1 MKQIVIL
8 LIVACCQVANAQFNT
23 ITMNRGIVKERVENT
38 APQPTAASEVS
49 DVGDTA
55 AIIQRYMSVS
65 YPLDNIV
72 VTSPFGKRCDPFSGK
87 VAQHKG
93 VDLRA
98 HFQRVYA
105 MLPGVVV
112 KVGSESRGGNFVSIR
127 HGDYMVTYCHL
138 SQLLVHKGDAVKAG
152 DVVAISGDSG
162 QRCHGAH
169 LHYCLKY
176 KGKVVNPMMLL
187 DYVRQVRSEA
197 LNALIS
203 HCGVCVQDSLST
215 MCQSSRF
222 RH

>member
-8 LIVACCQVANAQFNT
+8 IIVACCQVASAQFNT
-23 ITMNRGIVKERVENT
+23 ITMNRGIVKERVNYP
-38 APQPTAASEVS
+38 ALQPTVASEVS

-55 AIIQRYMSVS
+55 AIIQRYLSVS

-112 KVGSESRGGNFVSIR
+112 KVGSESNGGNFVSIR
-127 HGDYMVTYCHL
+127 HGDYTVTYCHL
-138 SQLLVHKGDAVKAG
+138 SQILVHKGDAVNAG

-162 QRCHGAH
+162 KRCHGAH
-169 LHYCLKY
+169 LHYGLKY
-176 KGKVVNPMMLL
+176 KGKVVNPMCLL

-197 LNALIS
+197 LNALTS
-203 HCGVCVQDSLST
+203 HCGVCVQDSLNM

>member
-8 LIVACCQVANAQFNT
+8 IIVVYCQVASAQFNT

-38 APQPTAASEVS
+38 DPQPTVASEVS

-72 VTSPFGKRCDPFSGK
+72 VTSPFGNRFDPFSGK

-105 MLPGVVV
+105 MLPGVIV
-112 KVGSESRGGNFVSIR
+112 KVGSESNGGNFVCIR
-127 HGDYMVTYCHL
+127 HGDYMATYCHL
-138 SQLLVHKGDAVKAG
+138 SQILVHKGDAVKAG
-152 DVVAISGDSG
+152 DIVAVSGDSG

-169 LHYCLKY
+169 LHYSLKY
-176 KGKVVNPMMLL
+176 KGKIVNPMCLL
-187 DYVRQVRSEA
+187 DYVRQVRAEA
-197 LNALIS
+197 LNALTS
-203 HCGVCVQDSLST
+203 GYSRWL
-215 MCQSSRF
+215 QSINGIAP
-222 RH
+222 

>member
-8 LIVACCQVANAQFNT
+8 IIVACCQVASAQFNT

-38 APQPTAASEVS
+38 APRPTFANKVS
-49 DVGDTA
+49 DEVDTA
-55 AIIQRYMSVS
+55 AIIQRYLSVS

-87 VAQHKG
+87 VSQHKG

-105 MLPGVVV
+105 MLPGVVI
-112 KVGSESRGGNFVSIR
+112 KVGSESNGGNFVSIR

-138 SQLLVHKGDAVKAG
+138 SQILVHKGDAVKAG

-162 QRCHGAH
+162 KRCRGAH
-169 LHYCLKY
+169 LHYGLKY
-176 KGKVVNPMMLL
+176 KGKFVNPMCLL

-197 LNALIS
+197 LNALTS
-203 HCGVCVQDSLST
+203 HCGVCVQDSLSM

>member
-8 LIVACCQVANAQFNT
+8 IIVVYCQVASAQFNT
-23 ITMNRGIVKERVENT
+23 ITMNRGIVKERGENT
-38 APQPTAASEVS
+38 DPQPTVASEVS

-72 VTSPFGKRCDPFSGK
+72 VTSPFGNRFDPFSGK

-105 MLPGVVV
+105 MLPGVIV
-112 KVGSESRGGNFVSIR
+112 KVGSESNGGNFVCIR
-127 HGDYMVTYCHL
+127 HGDYMATYCHL
-138 SQLLVHKGDAVKAG
+138 SQILVHKGDAVKAG
-152 DVVAISGDSG
+152 DIVAVSGDSG

-169 LHYCLKY
+169 LHYSLKY
-176 KGKVVNPMMLL
+176 KGKIVNPMCLL

-197 LNALIS
+197 LNALTS
-203 HCGVCVQDSLST
+203 HCGVCVQDSLSM